1 MGKDADVIRIRN
13 LFEFAAAFP
22 QPGEDG
28 YVAAV
33 DVLKIDFG
41 HAAGIVADHNRGPGN
56 VLEAAVFDP
65 KLIGVVGIDRD
76 CSGNIAKLDVDQSE
90 AGFVF
95 ADGGLPLAVKGGI
108 DERELPG
115 GRRFARHDAELAAVE
130 VGVFT
135 LVGDFMHAGKSGA
148 DVEIDVAEKGV
159 LCGVEANGDR
169 AGVAGAN
176 LKVNVAH

>member
-1 MGKDADVIRIRN
+1 MGKDADVIGICD
-13 LFEFAAAFP
+13 LFEFAAALA

-41 HAAGIVADHNRGPGN
+41 HAAGIVADHNSGSGD

-76 CSGNIAKLDVDQSE
+76 CSGNVAELDVDESE

-95 ADGGLPLAVKGGI
+95 ADGGFPLAVKGRI

-115 GRRFARHDAELAAVE
+115 GGRLARHDAELAAVE
-130 VGVFT
+130 AEILG
-135 LVGDFMHAGKSGA
+135 LVGDFMHSGKSGA

-159 LCGVEANGDR
+159 LRGVEANGDR
-169 AGVAGAN
+169 SAVAGAN
-176 LKVNVAH
+176 LK